1 MFGLSIKQKINK
13 IISQILNSKITYIAL
28 IIIIL
33 IQFIL
38 VSIIYFQNQKLFDR
52 TVIWLGAIEEKQS
65 QINEQLNALNAS
77 MMRVSALMYR
87 LQAEK

>member
-1 MFGLSIKQKINK
+1 MFELSLKQRVNK
-13 IISQILNSKITYIAL
+13 IISQILNSKITYLAL

-38 VSIIYFQNQKLFDR
+38 VSIIYFQNKKLFDR
-52 TVIWLGAIEEKQS
+52 TAIWLGAVEEKQG
-65 QINEQLNALNAS
+65 QINEQLNALNTS

-87 LQAEK
+87 LQASE